1 MEAVTQGLT
10 LVLLGLPTFVVV
22 AVELSSLFELETW
35 LLALGLVMVES
46 LAVMPTGLI
55 V

>member
-22 AVELSSLFELETW
+22 AVELSTVVEVQTE
-35 LLALGLVMVES
+35 LLALGLVVVE
-46 LAVMPTGLI
+46 LLFVMPTGLI